1 MKRRVNLCVFPPVRM
16 VAIKVIA
23 NPLSQILDLRFK
35 VFYRLI
41 DVVYQNLCV
50 VNLEVL
56 KGWVD

>member
-16 VAIKVIA
+16 VAIKVSA
-23 NPLSQILDLRFK
+23 NPLGQILDLRFK

-41 DVVYQNLCV
+41 DVVYQNLRV

>member
-1 MKRRVNLCVFPPVRM
+1 M
-16 VAIKVIA
+16 VAIKVSA
-23 NPLSQILDLRFK
+23 NPLGQILDLRFK

-41 DVVYQNLCV
+41 DVVYQNLRV